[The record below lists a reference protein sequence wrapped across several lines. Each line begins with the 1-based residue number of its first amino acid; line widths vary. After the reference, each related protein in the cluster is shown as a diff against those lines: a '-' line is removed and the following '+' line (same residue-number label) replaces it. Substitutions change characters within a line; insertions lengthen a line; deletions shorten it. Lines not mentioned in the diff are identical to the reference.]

1 MSDTS
6 SRNARPRNEAKQS
19 GTSDRRKF
27 LAGMGGLAGSVSMAP
42 LVSQAAED
50 AEEGGIALKTQGS
63 FAVGGTVITGSNGD
77 TFHGDHAYVQYQ
89 IPPNPRSLPLVM
101 WHGGGQF
108 SKTWESTPDGR
119 DGYQNIFLRRGFSTY
134 IIDEPR
140 RGRAGRTTIGT
151 TIPNAAPGESVTFN
165 IFRLGVWDPPSPPSF
180 WPDTQFPPGQAA
192 LNQYWRQVTPATGP
206 GSFGVGIAGYE
217 FKVSAV
223 SELFD
228 KTGPAVLLTH
238 SASGG
243 PGWLTA
249 IRNNKVRGVIAYEPT
264 EFVFPEG
271 EVPTLLPAP
280 SIGLTLAPLVVSAA
294 DFNKITRIPIQI
306 VYGDHIPTSP
316 PAERGYDLW
325 YATAHNVQLFVN
337 AVNSHGGNATVLNL
351 PDLGIH
357 GNTHFA
363 FSDLNN
369 IQVADLL
376 SAYLEQ
382 HGLDRR

>member
-1 MSDTS
+1 MNDTN
-6 SRNARPRNEAKQS
+6 SRTNKDQAKQ
-19 GTSDRRKF
+19 TRWSDRRSF
-27 LAGMGGLAGSVSMAP
+27 LAGMGGLAASASLAP
-42 LVSQAAED
+42 AAGLGQEIESGEALV
-50 AEEGGIALKTQGS
+50 LKAQGS
-63 FAVGGTVITGSNGD
+63 FAIGGTVITGANGD

-89 IPPNPRSLPLVM
+89 IPQNPRDLPLVM

-151 TIPNAAPGESVTFN
+151 TIPNAVPGESVTFN
-165 IFRLGVWDPPSPPSF
+165 IFRLGVWDPPNPPSF
-180 WPDTQFPPGQAA
+180 WPDTQFPASQAA
-192 LNQYWRQVTPATGP
+192 LDQYWRQQTPATGP
-206 GSFGVGIAGYE
+206 GSFGVGISGYE
-217 FKVSAV
+217 TKVSAV
-223 SELFD
+223 SALFD
-228 KTGPAVLLTH
+228 KTGPGVLLTH

-280 SIGLTLAPLVVSAA
+280 SLGLTLAPLVVSPA
-294 DFNKITRIPIQI
+294 DFTKLTRIPIQI

-316 PAERGYDLW
+316 PSERGYDLW

-337 AVNSHGGNATVLNL
+337 AVNSHGGRATILNL
-351 PDLGIH
+351 PDVGIR

-376 SAYLEQ
+376 SEYLEQ
-382 HGLDRR
+382 NHLDRR